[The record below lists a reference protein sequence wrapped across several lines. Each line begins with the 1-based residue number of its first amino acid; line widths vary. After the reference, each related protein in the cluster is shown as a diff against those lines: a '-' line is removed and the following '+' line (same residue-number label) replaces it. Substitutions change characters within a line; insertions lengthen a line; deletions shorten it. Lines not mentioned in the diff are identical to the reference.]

1 MGHSSGY
8 KIELVVRQSQVNA
21 FGEALD
27 PLAVAIAAFEIVPG
41 GEWRMEAYCVDE
53 PDAEAVKDAIRV
65 VADAFNIGM
74 PAYHIAP
81 LPPKDWLAEN
91 RQSFPPQGLGRYF
104 IYGSHFEGKIP
115 ASRIGLLVDAATAFG
130 SGEHETTRGCLQSID
145 MIGRRKKPKR
155 TLDVGS
161 GSGILA
167 MAMAK
172 SFRRPVIASDL
183 DRESVRVARE
193 NTVLNRVNKLVR
205 VEYGAGYRV
214 PAIRAKRPYDLI
226 VANILARPLCMLA
239 KDLKA
244 HLAPGGHAILS
255 GLLNHQEAMVLAAH
269 RAQGLRL
276 VHKFQRKGWS
286 ALVLARTRD

>member
-1 MGHSSGY
+1 MTEY
-8 KIELVVRQSQVNA
+8 KIELVIRGSQVNA

-27 PLAVAIAAFEIVPG
+27 PLADAIAAFEIVPG
-41 GEWRMEAYCVDE
+41 GDWRMEAYCVYE
-53 PDAEAVKDAIRV
+53 PDADAVKQALMA
-65 VADAFNIGM
+65 VAGAFKIGL

-104 IYGSHFEGKIP
+104 IYGSHFEGKVP
-115 ASRIGLLVDAATAFG
+115 PSRVGLLVDAATAFG

-145 MIGRRKKPKR
+145 LIGKRKKPKR
-155 TLDVGS
+155 TLDVGC

-172 SFRRPVIASDL
+172 SFRHAVIASDL

-193 NTVLNRVNKLVR
+193 NAFLNKVHKLVR
-205 VEYGAGYRV
+205 VEHGAGYRV

-239 KDLKA
+239 KDLKEN
-244 HLAPGGHAILS
+244 LAPGGHAILS

-276 VHKFQRKGWS
+276 VQRFQRKGWS
-286 ALVLARTRD
+286 ALILARTKA